1 MPGFTN
7 TYEST
12 ILNFLYG
19 AVGSPMTAPATYF
32 VALYSTAPTDSTA
45 GTELSGNAYARVS
58 VTNNTTNFGA
68 AGSAG
73 AARANATAI
82 TFPTATGAWSQAV
95 AWGFLD
101 ASTAGNLLIYGDLT
115 TPKTLA
121 TGDTASFAVSALS
134 ISLD

>member
-1 MPGFTN
+1 MPGWTN

-19 AVGSPMTAPATYF
+19 AVGSPMTAPATYH
-32 VALYSTAPTDSTA
+32 VALYSTAPTDSTS
-45 GTELSGNAYARVS
+45 GTELSGNAYARVA

-73 AARANATAI
+73 AARTNATAI
-82 TFPTATGAWSQAV
+82 TFPTATGAWSQATSW
-95 AWGFLD
+95 AFCD
-101 ASTAGNLLIYGDLT
+101 ASTAGNILIYGDLT

-121 TGDTASFAVSALS
+121 NGDTASFAIGALS
-134 ISLD
+134 ISAD